1 MFKVDE
7 ARELLT
13 KADIF
18 FGYDDPD
25 DDPKFAQTINLN
37 DAFYWACSDGE
48 YVEDDELPRLAE
60 LFFRYGYCG
69 VMYWVAVEKRGGE
82 TPEFLDVRRQIEFV
96 TQEEAIRKELPSSSK
111 RAYTKRQYTIGASE

>member
-18 FGYDDPD
+18 FGCDDPD
-25 DDPKFAQTINLN
+25 DDPKFAQMINLN

-48 YVEDDELPRLAE
+48 YVEDEELPRLAE
-60 LFFRYGYCG
+60 LFWRYGYCG

-82 TPEFLDVRRQIEFV
+82 TPEFLDVRRKIEFV
-96 TQEEAIRKELPSSSK
+96 TQEEAIRKEVPSSSK
-111 RAYTKRQYTIGASE
+111 RAYTKRQYTIGAVE